1 MLPTT
6 RRHGRRPAHHGRR
19 RTRRASSLAQA
30 RDGVRGRSVSRRNA
44 DADGTW
50 SMADPLAA
58 QGEGCRWSFV
68 APVAI
73 VAGLFG
79 ASTAMVIAG
88 LYGELEATFG
98 GLAREHILAGAFLA
112 LAVGVR
118 VPQRLT
124 MWAFAI
130 LWERVIA
137 RNRST
142 NVSNLLVARGSAD
155 RPLYWIVLS
164 GIALLAGVT
173 IAVLPGTIAL
183 VSAFYAWLQVHF
195 VWSAMPLD
203 MLHVALAFGVG
214 LAPLMTLGLALSC
227 AHHMSCQFGRWDIRA
242 TGWQLLGAS
251 VGAWCYAESASRHVS
266 ARTLLVVASIPALLV
281 ALLAAGVF
289 SKYRENHPLNVD
301 DADTLPMRSDRWP
314 TLLRASIVIVGGCA
328 ALCAAIACHLILTTH
343 DLHPRIG
350 SVIVPLA
357 LMLLGIGVLLGCRV
371 KPPGTRTLH
380 GFGLCTVTSGG
391 AAVIA
396 SLALARV
403 TQGGLT
409 GEMLASGAMLV
420 ILGFTTGYG
429 RQLLMASVAS
439 RSSEGSK
446 MTARLLIWV
455 ALAVGIFVPV
465 ARVLGVQA
473 ELIVVTAMG
482 LLTLGGV
489 MMACDPFGVVW
500 TDRVR
505 SGAIV
510 MSLVVLALMVTGKHS
525 PWRPLVPPTDLSA
538 LETATPSQNHL
549 TQKVVASPNP
559 YQASPMP
566 IIPAHSGRSTPR

>member
-6 RRHGRRPAHHGRR
+6 RRHGRRPTHHRSRRAR
-19 RTRRASSLAQA
+19 RTSRIVQT
-30 RDGVRGRSVSRRNA
+30 RDGVRGRSTNGRNA
-44 DADGTW
+44 HTGSTSSLADDGATQDE
-50 SMADPLAA
+50 AN
-58 QGEGCRWSFV
+58 RWSFV
-68 APVAI
+68 APIAV
-73 VAGLFG
+73 VSGLFG

-88 LYGELEATFG
+88 LYGQLEATFG
-98 GLAREHILAGAFLA
+98 GLAREHILASAFLA

-124 MWAFAI
+124 MWTFAI
-130 LWERVIA
+130 LWDRVIA
-137 RNRST
+137 RNRPTS
-142 NVSNLLVARGSAD
+142 VSDTLGARGSAD

-173 IAVLPGTIAL
+173 IAVLPATIAL
-183 VSAFYAWLQVHF
+183 ASAFYAWLQIHF
-195 VWSAMPLD
+195 VWSVMPLD

-214 LAPLMTLGLALSC
+214 LAPLMALGLALSC

-242 TGWQLLGAS
+242 TGWHLLGAS
-251 VGAWCYAESASRHVS
+251 AGVLFYAESVSHHIASRP
-266 ARTLLVVASIPALLV
+266 LLVVASIPALLV

-328 ALCAAIACHLILTTH
+328 ALCAAIACRLILTTH
-343 DLHPRIG
+343 DLPSRVD

-357 LMLLGIGVLLGCRV
+357 LLTLGIGVLLGCWV
-371 KPPGTRTLH
+371 KLPGTRTLH

-391 AAVIA
+391 AVVVA
-396 SLALARV
+396 SLALARA
-403 TQGGLT
+403 TRWGLS
-409 GEMLASGAMLV
+409 GELLSSGAML
-420 ILGFTTGYG
+420 IALGFTTGYG

-446 MTARLLIWV
+446 MTARLLICV

-465 ARVLGVQA
+465 SRVLGIQA
-473 ELIVVTAMG
+473 ETVVVAAMG
-482 LLTLGGV
+482 LVALGGV
-489 MMACDPFGVVW
+489 LMACDPLGVAL
-500 TDRVR
+500 TDRVS

-510 MSLVVLALMVTGKHS
+510 ISLVILAMMVTWKHS
-525 PWRPLVPPTDLSA
+525 PWRPLMTPTDLSV
-538 LETATPSQNHL
+538 LETASPRRDHL
-549 TQKVVASPNP
+549 TQKVIATPNP
-559 YQASPMP
+559 YQANPLP
-566 IIPAHSGRSTPR
+566 ILPT